1 MTSVGPAR
9 RAGGLARGGSGS
21 FITSA
26 GPNRFKSAPHS
37 EFDSFAGRLAGWLA
51 LARFCLLRSAVAA
64 VEMLSPLTNQT
75 DRPLHARAPNE
86 LTTQRCKRARPNSTH
101 RWFCVGAREESRRR
115 DSSGE
120 SEWKLLLWRREQEVH
135 SSELPG
141 CGLDSSHSHSAAVDL
156 KNGPLARP
164 VGGRRPAPL
173 YCIARH
179 QLSIRLLNHQI

>member
-51 LARFCLLRSAVAA
+51 LARFCLLRSAAAA

-86 LTTQRCKRARPNSTH
+86 LTTHAASERARARRIDGSALGPEKNLADEILRVNLSGSCS
-101 RWFCVGAREESRRR
+101 FGAESKRFTQASCP
-115 DSSGE
+115 D
-120 SEWKLLLWRREQEVH
+120 
-135 SSELPG
+135 
-141 CGLDSSHSHSAAVDL
+141 VD
-156 KNGPLARP
+156 
-164 VGGRRPAPL
+164 
-173 YCIARH
+173 
-179 QLSIRLLNHQI
+179 